1 MGKVK
6 AWVMDMEEEFFDYVT
21 EDDLTNAE
29 TFQEFVAVAKN
40 KIPLSGSFMTTSD
53 IEYTAS
59 TIWND
64 YWQNYI

>member
-6 AWVMDMEEEFFDYVT
+6 EWVMDMEEEFFEYVT
-21 EDDLTNAE
+21 EDDLTTAE
-29 TFQEFVAVAKN
+29 NFEEFVTVAKN
-40 KIPLSGSFMTTSD
+40 KIPLSKIFMTTSD

-64 YWQNYI
+64 FWQNYI